1 MVKVENMEIKTST
14 FWRMLPITWGI
25 VFAAQFLWVGFLF
38 LLNLLVPTTLS
49 LSELLTGTYLQVS
62 WALGPVLSAPL
73 LAIAVAGARVRSH
86 GQTVVRLLL
95 SWAAYFLPVTALA
108 LIQGESVFALIFYT
122 FAVYGNAWAV
132 PIATA
137 ILLGKVFYAPM
148 PQTPANSV
156 ALGDSWRAQQGTCT

>member
-1 MVKVENMEIKTST
+1 MENKTST
-14 FWRMLPITWGI
+14 FWRMLPKTWGI
-25 VFAAQFLWVGFLF
+25 IFAAQFLWAGFLF
-38 LLNLLVPTTLS
+38 LLGLFLPMTLS
-49 LSELLTGTYLQVS
+49 FSELLTETYLQIS
-62 WALGPVLSAPL
+62 WALGPVLAAPL

-86 GQTVVRLLL
+86 GLTVLRLLL

-108 LIQGESVFALIFYT
+108 LIQGESVFPLIFYT

-156 ALGDSWRAQQGTCT
+156 ALGDSWRAPQRTCR